1 MVSDIRLFTESTF
14 LEKAQSYKTVL
25 SLRGVVVNIERI
37 EKLNARF
44 LRLNPELALCV
55 DIDGLSLCA
64 NGMKMQPDWKAE
76 VPRLKRAS
84 LKSEMIARACNISE
98 KPNLIDATA
107 GLGHDTLL
115 MAHLGANVTLI
126 ERHPILF
133 TLLEDS
139 HAQAE
144 LDPFLNKVVS
154 RIHLVFSDSTE
165 YLNQLIAEQKTVD
178 VVYLDPMF
186 PQRDQ
191 NQQAIKKQAQVKKQ
205 MQLLHMLLPED
216 GEMDLGNHLLVLAQ
230 QIAKRVVVKRPR
242 LAVFLNDQTTDHQW
256 LGDACRFD
264 AYFNSAF
271 VGKLVE

>member
-1 MVSDIRLFTESTF
+1 MVSEIRLFTETAF
-14 LEKAQSYKTVL
+14 IQKAQSYQTVL
-25 SLRGVVVNIERI
+25 SLRGVVVNIKI
-37 EKLNARF
+37 VEKLNARF
-44 LRLNPELALCV
+44 LRLNPKMALCV
-55 DIDGLSLCA
+55 DDAGLSLSA

-76 VPRLKRAS
+76 IPRLKRAS

-98 KPNLIDATA
+98 KPSLIDATA

-139 HAQAE
+139 KKQAE
-144 LDPFLNKVVS
+144 SDPFLSKVVS
-154 RIHLVFSDSTE
+154 RIHLVFSDSNA
-165 YLNQLIAEQKTVD
+165 YLQQHIDEHKTVD

-216 GEMDLGNHLLVLAQ
+216 GEMDLGDHLLVLAQ

-242 LAVFLNDQTTDHQW
+242 LAVFLNDQSTDHQW

-271 VGKLVE
+271 VDKIVE

>member
-1 MVSDIRLFTESTF
+1 MVSEIRLFTETTF
-14 LEKAQSYKTVL
+14 IQKAQSYQTVL
-25 SLRGVVVNIERI
+25 SLRGVVVNIEI
-37 EKLNARF
+37 VEKLNARF
-44 LRLNPELALCV
+44 LRLNPEMALCV
-55 DIDGLSLCA
+55 DDTGLSLSA

-76 VPRLKRAS
+76 IPRLKRAS

-98 KPNLIDATA
+98 KPSLIDATA

-115 MAHLGANVTLI
+115 MAHLGANVSLI

-139 HAQAE
+139 KKQAE
-144 LDPFLNKVVS
+144 SDPFLSKVVS
-154 RIHLVFSDSTE
+154 RIHLVFSDSNA
-165 YLNQLIAEQKTVD
+165 YLQQHIDEHKTVD

-216 GEMDLGNHLLVLAQ
+216 GEMDLGDHLLVLAQ

-242 LAVFLNDQTTDHQW
+242 LAVFLNDQSTDHQW

-271 VGKLVE
+271 VDKIVE